1 MKVLRLS
8 VVIAAM
14 FAAAPFGSEQQGGE
28 HQEWSYEGL
37 TGPLNWGKLPGNEMC
52 GSGRNQSPVN
62 IGAALKT
69 SANPLQPSYA
79 AGSRDIVNNGHTIQI
94 DFESGDTLVVDNAT
108 FTLQQMHF
116 HAPSE
121 NQIAGHSFP
130 MEAHFVHAD
139 PQGNLLVVAVMFKEG
154 AALSALDKV
163 WAAMPAD
170 SGPARPLVNV
180 VTPMAFLPKSRS
192 YYRFSGSLTTPPCT
206 EGVRWVVL
214 ETPVSASKAQI
225 EAFEHAIKHHNNRP
239 VQPLNGRVVIE
250 KK

>member
-14 FAAAPFGSEQQGGE
+14 LAAAPFASGQQGSE
-28 HQEWSYEGL
+28 HQEWSYEGA
-37 TGPLNWGKLPGNEMC
+37 TGPLNWGKLPGNAMC
-52 GSGRNQSPVN
+52 GTGRNQSPVN
-62 IGAALKT
+62 IEAALKT
-69 SANPLQPSYA
+69 SAKPLQPSYA
-79 AGSRDIVNNGHTIQI
+79 TGSKDIVNNGHTIQI

-121 NQIAGHSFP
+121 NQIAGRSFP

-163 WAAMPAD
+163 WAAMPPE
-170 SGPARPLVNV
+170 SGPPRPLLNV

-206 EGVRWVVL
+206 EGVRWMVL